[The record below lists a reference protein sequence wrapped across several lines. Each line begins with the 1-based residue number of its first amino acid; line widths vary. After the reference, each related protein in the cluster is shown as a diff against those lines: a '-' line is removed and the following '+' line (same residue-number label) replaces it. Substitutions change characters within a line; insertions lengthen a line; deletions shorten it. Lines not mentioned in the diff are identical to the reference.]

1 MIKIKDFSLF
11 PENAQRSHQN
21 LTFETNDNAEVVE
34 KH

>member
-11 PENAQRSHQN
+11 PENAQRNHKN
-21 LTFETNDNAEVVE
+21 PTFETNHNSEVE